1 MPEIIDGAS
10 IRMGGKDYIVPA
22 LSFGQ
27 LRRLM
32 PKLKETNSIGA
43 QMTPEQMENVIEI
56 VFAALSRNYPD
67 LKLED
72 VENLIDLNNLATIF
86 SAVMGQSGLSKS
98 VDALAGTK

>member
-1 MPEIIDGAS
+1 
-10 IRMGGKDYIVPA
+10 MGGKDFIVPA

-32 PKLKETNSIGA
+32 PKLKETNAIGA

-56 VFAALSRNYPD
+56 VFTALSRNYPD

-72 VENLIDLNNLATIF
+72 VADLIDLNNLATIF
-86 SAVMGQSGLSKS
+86 AAVMGQSGLAKS
-98 VDALAGTK
+98 GEALAGTK